1 MSHAFKRPTSAQ
13 SSATAPR
20 MAIVTLLGALA
31 LSATTATTAAPPP
44 AQELRISQTAYFS
57 FALPPGWRVG
67 EDGQFAL
74 TLVAPDRQAMTV
86 LVGNSGLQPQ
96 YPPMRFAWEKLSA
109 LRPQNLQF
117 GQAKQVQAA
126 AGFAQAMAFE
136 VSYGMN
142 GQVWRGVARVS
153 VAPAYD
159 SATMALSGAF
169 ATAEQWPGHAPW
181 LPQVALQVAATNGGA
196 FGQRGIMAQNLRNS
210 TAYAEAARD
219 YRQWSQQNWQQ
230 VVDQRNASQDRR
242 NFAVR
247 ENLGGVQAF
256 ADPYGNTQPRELP
269 TGHKYYWA
277 DRQGRIWGSNDPSA
291 DPNAG
296 GTGEWRRM
304 ERVQR

>member
-1 MSHAFKRPTSAQ
+1 MHPDFKHPRPAGFSVAARMSA
-13 SSATAPR
+13 
-20 MAIVTLLGALA
+20 MAGLLGAVA
-31 LSATTATTAAPPP
+31 FTAATAAPPP
-44 AQELRISQTAYFS
+44 AHELRIGQTAYFS
-57 FALPPGWRVG
+57 FALPPGWQVG

-96 YPPMRFAWEKLSA
+96 LPPMRFAWDKLSA

-117 GQAKQVQAA
+117 GPAQQVPPP
-126 AGFAQAMAFE
+126 AGFGQAMAFE
-136 VSYGMN
+136 VSYVVN
-142 GQVWRGVARVS
+142 GQAWRGVARVS
-153 VAPAYD
+153 VATAYD

-169 ATAEQWPGHAPW
+169 ATAEQWPRHAPW
-181 LPQVALQVAATNGGA
+181 LPQVASQVAATNGGA

-210 TAYAEAARD
+210 TAYANAARD

-230 VVDQRNASQDRR
+230 VVDQRNNSQDRR

-247 ENLGGVQAF
+247 ENLGGVQTF

-269 TGHKYYWA
+269 LGNKYYWA

>member
-1 MSHAFKRPTSAQ
+1 
-13 SSATAPR
+13 
-20 MAIVTLLGALA
+20 
-31 LSATTATTAAPPP
+31 
-44 AQELRISQTAYFS
+44 
-57 FALPPGWRVG
+57 
-67 EDGQFAL
+67 
-74 TLVAPDRQAMTV
+74 MTV

-96 YPPMRFAWEKLSA
+96 LPPMRFAWDKLSA

-117 GQAKQVQAA
+117 GPAQQVPPPT
-126 AGFAQAMAFE
+126 GFGQAMAFE
-136 VSYGMN
+136 VSYVVN
-142 GQVWRGVARVS
+142 GQAWRGVARVS
-153 VAPAYD
+153 VATAYD

-169 ATAEQWPGHAPW
+169 ATAEQWPRHAPW
-181 LPQVALQVAATNGGA
+181 LPQVASQVAATNGGA

-210 TAYAEAARD
+210 TAYANAARD

-230 VVDQRNASQDRR
+230 VVDQRNNSQDRR

-247 ENLGGVQAF
+247 ENLGGVQTF

-269 TGHKYYWA
+269 LGNKYYWA